1 MKREATL
8 EKKLVDKVEAVG
20 GLCWK
25 FTSPNTPGVP
35 DRVCI
40 MPDGAVVFVEMKA
53 EFGRLSNIQ
62 KYRREQLLERKA
74 DIRVVKGKEAL
85 QEFIKEVQQ
94 RYAV

>member
-8 EKKLVDKVEAVG
+8 EKKLVKKVEAVG

-35 DRVCI
+35 DRICI

-53 EFGRLSNIQ
+53 EFGRMSNIQ
-62 KYRREQLLERKA
+62 KYRREQLLERNA

-85 QEFIKEVQQ
+85 TEFIDEVQNK
-94 RYAV
+94 YAV

>member
-1 MKREATL
+1 MKREAVL
-8 EKKLVDKVEAVG
+8 ERKLVREVEKVG

-62 KYRREQLLERKA
+62 KYRREQLKTRNA
-74 DIRVVKGKEAL
+74 DIRIVKGEAAL
-85 QEFIKEVQQ
+85 TEFIAEVQE